1 MARVEIT
8 GLKQFQRNLES
19 TIQEIVEDVESTVY
33 TTARANTPVL
43 SGNAK
48 RNWQRQN
55 NKRKGFTVENRV
67 PYIERLDAGYSRK
80 KPKGMTGPTLTEISR
95 RTK

>member
-8 GLKQFQRNLES
+8 GLAQMHKDLE
-19 TIQEIVEDVESTVY
+19 TAIVEIVADVESTVFK
-33 TTARANTPVL
+33 TARANTPVL
-43 SGNAK
+43 TGNAK

-67 PYIERLDAGYSRK
+67 PYIERLDQGYSRK
-80 KPKGMTGPTLTEISR
+80 KPKGMTGPTLTEINR